1 MKKINN
7 VGSNKR
13 ATFGGRIEALSEY
26 IRKYLILYTLLS
38 VAIAI
43 PVGYYLRG
51 FIAANGELF
60 SDLVI
65 FFAIMTIY
73 PSMIQL
79 KTEGFVKELRSWK
92 PILVSLS
99 YIFILFPLIAFILA
113 QQIGNHHV
121 ASGFIIANV
130 VPASS
135 ASLGYVLIAGGS
147 IELAT
152 ALAIVSI
159 VIAIPLMPVLLNFYV
174 SQISTAIPMD
184 SIMMS
189 VLYILVLPLMVGQ
202 LIRYAFLKWKGS
214 DFVNKSS
221 KKYISLATMLSMLA
235 LIFVLVEK
243 ESTVIIAGPEIVGYL
258 IGYQSLIIV
267 GILFLSIILSRIMH
281 LSYENHQA
289 IAFISVTK
297 NQSIAA
303 AIAVLALNPVAALA
317 PAVIPMIQ
325 PIIAIAYIHLEK
337 SIKKVFEYQS
347 GENAS
352 HGH

>member
-1 MKKINN
+1 M
-7 VGSNKR
+7 
-13 ATFGGRIEALSEY
+13 
-26 IRKYLILYTLLS
+26 
-38 VAIAI
+38 
-43 PVGYYLRG
+43 
-51 FIAANGELF
+51 
-60 SDLVI
+60 
-65 FFAIMTIY
+65 
-73 PSMIQL
+73 
-79 KTEGFVKELRSWK
+79 
-92 PILVSLS
+92 SLS
-99 YIFILFPLIAFILA
+99 YIFILSPLIAFILA

-130 VPASS
+130 VPTSS

-174 SQISTAIPMD
+174 SQISTAIPKN

-303 AIAVLALNPVAALA
+303 AIAMFALNPLAALA

-337 SIKKVFEYQS
+337 SMKTVFEYQS

-352 HGH
+352 HGQ